1 MGGLGSWN
9 SSTAQSFPANPSHS
23 DMFANVAVWQRQGDA
38 MVYLLEPCGP
48 LKAYQIVAGQLNQT
62 MVSQSSPATCTKF
75 AGIAVSAKDDTYGT
89 GIVWQ
94 TTGDAVARQVPGTLH
109 AFDAADLS
117 HELWNSDLSAG
128 RDTLGRFAKFVA
140 PTVVNGRVYVP
151 TFSNRLVIY
160 GLLSTAG
167 DATADVQVTAIANG
181 ASLLEGAISPG
192 EVVAIFGAHIGP
204 DKMSNLQVDDSGLA
218 ADVVADTQVLF
229 NGVPAPLLY
238 TSSNEI
244 GAVVPFG
251 ITGPTTQVQVLYRGH
266 RSTLLAVPVVTAT
279 PALFALDGTGGGQ
292 GAILNADGSVN
303 SWASP
308 AKRGSVV
315 ALFGTGFGQTSPQS
329 EDGRI
334 TTRLAL
340 PTVVL
345 PITVLI
351 DGQPAEILY
360 AGAAPAM
367 VPGFVQVNVR
377 IPDTV
382 TSGGDLEIA
391 LKVGDFASPTIITV
405 NVQ

>member
-1 MGGLGSWN
+1 
-9 SSTAQSFPANPSHS
+9 
-23 DMFANVAVWQRQGDA
+23 
-38 MVYLLEPCGP
+38 
-48 LKAYQIVAGQLNQT
+48 
-62 MVSQSSPATCTKF
+62 
-75 AGIAVSAKDDTYGT
+75 
-89 GIVWQ
+89 
-94 TTGDAVARQVPGTLH
+94 
-109 AFDAADLS
+109 
-117 HELWNSDLSAG
+117 LSAG

-181 ASLLEGAISPG
+181 ASLLEDAISPG

-251 ITGPTTQVQVLYRGH
+251 ITGPTTQVQVLYRGQ

-334 TTRLAL
+334 TTHLAL